1 MITGS
6 ARIDIE
12 RALIDPDAVF
22 ASPREVLEQD
32 GLSTEQK
39 TQILRRWASE
49 AAQIAVAVEEGM
61 PGNESDLLRQSL
73 LALQRLNE
81 GVAAGL
87 PVHASLPSRENRS

>member
-1 MITGS
+1 MVTGS

-22 ASPREVLEQD
+22 ASPREVLEHD

-39 TQILRRWASE
+39 AEILRRWASD
-49 AAQIAVAVEEGM
+49 AAQIALAVDEGM

-81 GVAAGL
+81 GVAAGF
-87 PVHASLPSRENRS
+87 PVHASLPPRKNRS